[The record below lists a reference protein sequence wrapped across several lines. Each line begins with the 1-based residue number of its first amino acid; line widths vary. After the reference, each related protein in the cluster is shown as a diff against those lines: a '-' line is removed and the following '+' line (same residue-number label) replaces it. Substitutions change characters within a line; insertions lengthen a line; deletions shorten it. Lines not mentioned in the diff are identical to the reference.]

1 MILGVTSSK
10 GNGLHVTEMATQ
22 IFILQ
27 KNNIRWFFF
36 FWNDSRRAAV
46 SLH

>member
-10 GNGLHVTEMATQ
+10 GYGLHVTEMATQ

-27 KNNIRWFFF
+27 KNNIRWFRPVPKLYQPYEFH
-36 FWNDSRRAAV
+36 
-46 SLH
+46 L